1 MFHAVSPIRKDF
13 TFFIKAKKIVYLPI
27 MKTRRY
33 TFIIILLSL
42 LHIFPASHAEDYCD
56 SLIQVAIK
64 ASIEKDH
71 QLSLNLLQEART
83 IATQKNSQE
92 ELFWVLTNIGINYA
106 ELLNYSDALDA
117 FLEAY
122 KIALDH
128 LDKRHEMSI
137 LNNIAGVY
145 MLDHKYDKAIEYY
158 TLVYNTVKG
167 SSDSLFIGGCAMNI
181 ANASAMSN
189 NLPLSEQYIHIAE
202 RFLGNRPEELT
213 QLNTLKAG
221 IYLRKGNTHKA
232 LETALTS
239 YRQAQELQDPLL
251 QSYAEMALANV
262 YSVTGNHTA
271 LIETIERCLPKK
283 EINLEERRELF
294 GILSAAYAET
304 GAYDK
309 ALAAKDSL
317 IATIDTLYNIQ
328 GRKQFENSR
337 IQFELFRRE
346 KEIEEYRIQS
356 RNSYI
361 FIALSV
367 IIAIILTWAL
377 INQTIKSKQQK
388 RIIGLELERERQNQQ
403 LLQNQLQE
411 QQARRQL
418 EEERYHH
425 ELELKDK
432 ELMSKAMMMANRNDL
447 IYKIIDTISETEAIK
462 KSNDTSLKESIRQLL
477 KMLNDNEEWKHF
489 STYFEQR
496 NDAFINA
503 LKEQYPELSAQDIR
517 FLSLV
522 YLNLSTKEI
531 ALLLNITPEYCKKK
545 KQLIAKKMGLENSK
559 ALYSFLSQL

>member
-1 MFHAVSPIRKDF
+1 
-13 TFFIKAKKIVYLPI
+13 

-158 TLVYNTVKG
+158 TLVYNTVKE

-181 ANASAMSN
+181 ANASIRCN
-189 NLPLSEQYIHIAE
+189 NLQLSEQYTNIAE
-202 RFLGNRPEELT
+202 KFLENYPEELT
-213 QLNTLKAG
+213 QLNALKTS
-221 IYLRKGNTHKA
+221 IFLKKGDNHKA

-239 YRQAQELQDPLL
+239 YNQAHKLQDPLL
-251 QSYAEMALANV
+251 QSYAELALANV
-262 YSVTGNHTA
+262 YSVTGNYEA
-271 LIETIERCLPKK
+271 LIETVEHCLGKK
-283 EINLEERRELF
+283 EINLEERRDLF
-294 GILSAAYAET
+294 DILSEAYAET
-304 GAYDK
+304 GLYDK

-328 GRKQFENSR
+328 GKKQFENSR

-346 KEIEEYRIQS
+346 KEIEEYRIKG
-356 RNSYI
+356 RNSLI
-361 FIALSV
+361 FVALSV
-367 IIAIILTWAL
+367 AIAIILTWAL
-377 INQTIKSKQQK
+377 INQIIKSKQQK
-388 RIIGLELERERQNQQ
+388 RIIGLELEHEKQNQQ
-403 LLQNQLQE
+403 LLQNQLDE
-411 QQARRQL
+411 QQARRLL
-418 EEERYHH
+418 EEERYRH
-425 ELELKDK
+425 EIELKDK
-432 ELMSKAMMMANRNDL
+432 ELMSKAMIMANRNDL
-447 IYKIIDTISETEAIK
+447 LYKIIDTISETESIK
-462 KSNDTSLKESIRQLL
+462 QSNDTSLKESIRQLL

-496 NDAFINA
+496 NDTFINA

-559 ALYSFLSQL
+559 ALYSFLSRL

>member
-1 MFHAVSPIRKDF
+1 
-13 TFFIKAKKIVYLPI
+13 

-33 TFIIILLSL
+33 TFIIILSFL

-56 SLIQVAIK
+56 SLIQIAIK

-83 IATQKNSQE
+83 IATKENSPE
-92 ELFWVLTNIGINYA
+92 DLFWVLTNIGINYA

-158 TLVYNTVKG
+158 TLVYNTVKD

-181 ANASAMSN
+181 ANASIRCN
-189 NLPLSEQYIHIAE
+189 NLQLSEQYTNIAE
-202 RFLGNRPEELT
+202 KFLENRPEELT
-213 QLNTLKAG
+213 QLNALKAS
-221 IYLRKGNTHKA
+221 IFLKKGDNNKA

-239 YRQAQELQDPLL
+239 YNQAHKLQDHLL
-251 QSYAEMALANV
+251 QSYAELALANV
-262 YSVTGNHTA
+262 YSATGNYKA
-271 LIETIERCLPKK
+271 LIETVEHCLREK
-283 EINLEERRELF
+283 EINLEERRDLF
-294 GILSAAYAET
+294 DILSEAYAET
-304 GAYDK
+304 GFYDK

-328 GRKQFENSR
+328 GKKQFENSR

-346 KEIEEYRIQS
+346 KEIEEYRIKG
-356 RNSYI
+356 RNSLI
-361 FIALSV
+361 FFALSV
-367 IIAIILTWAL
+367 VIAIILTWAL
-377 INQTIKSKQQK
+377 INQIIKSKQQK
-388 RIIGLELERERQNQQ
+388 RIIGLELEHEKQNQQ
-403 LLQNQLQE
+403 LLQNQLDE
-411 QQARRQL
+411 QQARRLL
-418 EEERYHH
+418 EEERYRH
-425 ELELKDK
+425 EIELKDK
-432 ELMSKAMMMANRNDL
+432 ELMSKAMIMANRNDL
-447 IYKIIDTISETEAIK
+447 IYKIIDTISETESIK
-462 KSNDTSLKESIRQLL
+462 KSNDTSLKESIKQLL

-496 NDAFINA
+496 NDTFINA

-559 ALYSFLSQL
+559 ALYSFLSRL

>member
-1 MFHAVSPIRKDF
+1 
-13 TFFIKAKKIVYLPI
+13 

-33 TFIIILLSL
+33 TFIIILSFL
-42 LHIFPASHAEDYCD
+42 LHIFPASHAEDHCD
-56 SLIQVAIK
+56 SLIQIAIK

-83 IATQKNSQE
+83 IATKENSPE
-92 ELFWVLTNIGINYA
+92 DLFWVLTNIGINYA

-158 TLVYNTVKG
+158 TLVYNTVKD

-181 ANASAMSN
+181 ANASIRCN
-189 NLPLSEQYIHIAE
+189 NLQLSEQYTNIAE
-202 RFLGNRPEELT
+202 KFLTNHPEELT
-213 QLNTLKAG
+213 QLNALKAG
-221 IYLRKGNTHKA
+221 IFLKKGDNHKA

-239 YRQAQELQDPLL
+239 YNQAHKLQDPLL
-251 QSYAEMALANV
+251 QSYAELALANV
-262 YSVTGNHTA
+262 YSATGNYKA
-271 LIETIERCLPKK
+271 LIETVEHCLRKK
-283 EINLEERRELF
+283 EINLEERRDLF
-294 GILSAAYAET
+294 DILSEAYAET
-304 GAYDK
+304 GFYDK

-328 GRKQFENSR
+328 GKKQFENSR

-346 KEIEEYRIQS
+346 KEIEEYRIKG
-356 RNSYI
+356 RNSLI
-361 FIALSV
+361 FFALSV
-367 IIAIILTWAL
+367 VIAIILTWAL
-377 INQTIKSKQQK
+377 INQIIKSKQQK
-388 RIIGLELERERQNQQ
+388 RIIGLELEHEKQNQQ
-403 LLQNQLQE
+403 LLQNQLDE
-411 QQARRQL
+411 QQARRLL
-418 EEERYHH
+418 EEERYRH
-425 ELELKDK
+425 EIELKDK
-432 ELMSKAMMMANRNDL
+432 ELMSKAMIMANRNDL
-447 IYKIIDTISETEAIK
+447 IYKIIDTISETESIK
-462 KSNDTSLKESIRQLL
+462 KSNDTSLKESIKQLL

-496 NDAFINA
+496 NDTFINA

-559 ALYSFLSQL
+559 ALYSFLSRL